1 MAVFSYKAVNPQGK
15 FSEGHLEAADSRA
28 ATFHLQTMGL
38 IPVSIEEPSKRSGF
52 QFPTIHLS
60 GVSRKD
66 ILFFTEELSTLVH
79 AGLPL
84 DRSLAI
90 TAELTSKSAL
100 RSVIQDVLKQIKG
113 GKALAESLATHPRH
127 FSKLYVNM
135 IRAGEAGGVMDVI
148 LGRLVEFERSADEL
162 RSYLISALIYPA
174 LLASVGIG
182 SIGIL
187 FYFVIPRF
195 ASIFQDIGAAI
206 PPATQVLLAASNF
219 TRSYWW
225 VVLLLAI
232 TLSLSF
238 RQWTHTRSGSR
249 LWDTIKLRIPLFGA
263 TILKIEVARFART
276 LGTLI
281 ASAVP
286 LISGVRIVQEI
297 ANNQIVSEAIAKIAA
312 GAKRGEGVAK
322 PMRDC
327 GVFPG
332 LAVHL
337 VEVGEETGRL
347 DSMLLQVADVYE
359 KDVRNSV
366 KALTSVFEPAIIL
379 VMGILIGAVVLSIL
393 SAIFSINEVGF

>member
-1 MAVFSYKAVNPQGK
+1 MAIFSYKAVNPQGK
-15 FSEGHLEAADSRA
+15 FTEGHLDAADSRA

-38 IPVSIEEPSKRSGF
+38 IPVSIEEPATRTGF
-52 QFPTIHLS
+52 KLPKIYLK
-60 GVSRKD
+60 GISRKD

-84 DRSLAI
+84 DRSLAV
-90 TAELTSKSAL
+90 TAELTTRPAL

-113 GKALAESLATHPRH
+113 GRSLAESLAAHPRQ

-148 LGRLVEFERSADEL
+148 LLRLVEFERAADEL

-174 LLASVGIG
+174 LLASVGLG

-187 FYFVIPRF
+187 FYFVIPKF

-206 PPATQVLLAASNF
+206 PPATLALLAVSNF
-219 TRSYWW
+219 TRTYWW
-225 VVLLLAI
+225 VVLLAAMILAAAFQRWSR
-232 TLSLSF
+232 TAK
-238 RQWTHTRSGSR
+238 GSR
-249 LWDTIKLRIPLFGA
+249 IWDTIKLRIPLFGA

-286 LISGVRIVQEI
+286 LIAGVRIVQEI
-297 ANNQIVSEAIAKIAA
+297 ANNQIISEAIARIAA

-322 PMRDC
+322 PMRDS

-332 LAVHL
+332 LAIHL

-379 VMGILIGAVVLSIL
+379 IMGLLIGAVVLSIL

>member
-1 MAVFSYKAVNPQGK
+1 MAIFSYKAVNPQGK
-15 FSEGHLEAADSRA
+15 FTEGHLEAADSRA

-38 IPVSIEEPSKRSGF
+38 IPVSVEEPLKRIGF
-52 QFPTIHLS
+52 KLPKLYFKGI
-60 GVSRKD
+60 SRKD

-90 TAELTSKSAL
+90 TAELTAKPAL
-100 RSVIQDVLKQIKG
+100 RAVVLDVLKQIKG
-113 GKALAESLATHPRH
+113 GKALAESLAAHPKQ

-148 LGRLVEFERSADEL
+148 LARLVEFERSADEL
-162 RSYLISALIYPA
+162 RSYLISALIYPG
-174 LLASVGIG
+174 LLASVGLG
-182 SIGIL
+182 SIAIL
-187 FYFVIPRF
+187 FYFVIPKF

-206 PPATQVLLAASNF
+206 PPATLALLEASNL

-225 VVLLLAI
+225 AVLLGGVAI
-232 TLSLSF
+232 GIAF
-238 RQWTHTRSGSR
+238 RQWTRTAQGSR

-263 TILKIEVARFART
+263 TILKIEVSRFART

-297 ANNQIVSEAIAKIAA
+297 SNNQIVAEAIARIAA

-347 DSMLLQVADVYE
+347 DS
-359 KDVRNSV
+359 K
-366 KALTSVFEPAIIL
+366 
-379 VMGILIGAVVLSIL
+379 IGR
-393 SAIFSINEVGF
+393 

>member
-1 MAVFSYKAVNPQGK
+1 MAIFSYKAVNPQGK
-15 FSEGHLEAADSRA
+15 FTEGHLEAVDSRA
-28 ATFHLQTMGL
+28 AALHLQTMGL
-38 IPVSIEEPSKRSGF
+38 VPVALQEPTKRAGF
-52 QFPTIHLS
+52 QLPKIHLK
-60 GVSRKD
+60 GISRKD

-90 TAELTSKSAL
+90 TAELTSKPAL
-100 RSVIQDVLKQIKG
+100 KAVIHDVLKHIKG
-113 GKALAESLATHPRH
+113 GKSLAESLATHPKQ

-174 LLASVGIG
+174 LLASVGLG
-182 SIGIL
+182 SIAIL
-187 FYFVIPRF
+187 FYFVIPKF
-195 ASIFQDIGAAI
+195 ATIFQDIGAAI
-206 PPATQVLLAASNF
+206 PPATLALLTISNL
-219 TRSYWW
+219 TRTYWW
-225 VVLLLAI
+225 VVLLVGAVI
-232 TLSLSF
+232 AFSF
-238 RQWTHTRSGSR
+238 RQWSRTPSGSR
-249 LWDTIKLRIPLFGA
+249 IWDTIKLRIPLFGG
-263 TILKIEVARFART
+263 TLLKIEVARFSRT

-337 VEVGEETGRL
+337 VEVGEETGRM
-347 DSMLLQVADVYE
+347 DTMLLQVADVYE

-379 VMGILIGAVVLSIL
+379 FMGVLIGAVVLSIL
-393 SAIFSINEVGF
+393 SAIFSINEIGF

>member
-1 MAVFSYKAVNPQGK
+1 MAIFSYKAVNPQGK
-15 FSEGHLEAADSRA
+15 FTEGHLDAADARA

-38 IPVSIEEPSKRSGF
+38 IPVAIEEPSKRAAYKL
-52 QFPTIHLS
+52 PKLHLK
-60 GVSRKD
+60 GISRKD
-66 ILFFTEELSTLVH
+66 ILFFTEELSTLVN

-84 DRSLAI
+84 DRSLSI
-90 TAELTSKSAL
+90 TAELTTRAAL

-113 GKALAESLATHPRH
+113 GRSLAESLAAHPRQ

-148 LGRLVEFERSADEL
+148 LVRLVEFERSADEL

-174 LLASVGIG
+174 LLASVGLG
-182 SIGIL
+182 SIAIL
-187 FYFVIPRF
+187 FYFVIPKF

-206 PPATQVLLAASNF
+206 PPATLALLTVSNF

-225 VVLLLAI
+225 AVLMGAVILAV
-232 TLSLSF
+232 TFQRWS
-238 RQWTHTRSGSR
+238 RTAKGSR
-249 LWDTIKLRIPLFGA
+249 IWDTIKLRIPLFGA

-286 LISGVRIVQEI
+286 LIAGVRIVQEI